1 MPPSERDLGVPN
13 PLAASDGPRNRLR
26 WLWDTENLLVALA
39 LLPLIEIVGRKLF
52 HRGLESA
59 AALQQHLVL
68 IIGLLGGMFAARD
81 RRLLALSTLTTF
93 LKGRWQTFARGFSSA
108 FAAGITVFLC
118 LAAWQL
124 VQSEKGGGKILAY
137 GIPRWTVQVIMPLGF
152 GVIALRLLWHAADTW
167 RGRLAALGI
176 AGAMVWMGF
185 HPPLAPAKL
194 VVPGLMALLVAVVLG
209 APIFVML
216 GGAAL

>member
-1 MPPSERDLGVPN
+1 MPALPVKSMPPSEADFGVSN
-13 PLAASDGPRNRLR
+13 PLAASEAPRSRLR

-39 LLPLIEIVGRKLF
+39 LAALMLLPLIEIVGRKLF

-59 AALQQHLVL
+59 ASLQQHLVL

-118 LAAWQL
+118 LAAVQL
-124 VQSEKGGGKILAY
+124 VQSEKSGGVLLAY
-137 GIPRWTVQVIMPLGF
+137 GLPVWTVQTIMPLGF
-152 GVIALRLLWHAADTW
+152 GIIA
-167 RGRLAALGI
+167 
-176 AGAMVWMGF
+176 
-185 HPPLAPAKL
+185 
-194 VVPGLMALLVAVVLG
+194 
-209 APIFVML
+209 
-216 GGAAL
+216 

>member
-26 WLWDTENLLVALA
+26 WLWDAENLLVALVLA
-39 LLPLIEIVGRKLF
+39 VLMLLPLIEIVGRKLF
-52 HRGLESA
+52 HRGLDGA

-93 LKGRWQTFARGFSSA
+93 LKGRWQTFASAFSSA
-108 FAAGITVFLC
+108 FAAGITIFLC
-118 LAAWQL
+118 LAAVQL
-124 VQSEKGGGKILAY
+124 VQSEKAGGALLAY
-137 GIPRWTVQVIMPLGF
+137 GIPRWTVQIIMPLGF

-167 RGRLAALGI
+167 RGRLIALMMAASMI
-176 AGAMVWMGF
+176 
-185 HPPLAPAKL
+185 
-194 VVPGLMALLVAVVLG
+194 
-209 APIFVML
+209 
-216 GGAAL
+216 